1 VARDAPRLDEEDGR
15 GVREG
20 VTLSRAGARRSLTF
34 AAPAATAAALL
45 LLGLP
50 GSAALARDDGR
61 APGRPFATQVD
72 DDRMRAIRGGL
83 AWLADAQT
91 TGGTW
96 GTTDDTLIADTA
108 LASLALMAGGNTLG
122 PGTPDR
128 NGIVAGP
135 TRRGPYA
142 SKVEHAIAYLANRA
156 CADNGHAPP
165 GYIDGDKFSKMHGHG
180 FATLALAT
188 ASANMGGNRLSE
200 IRRQVDAGLEL
211 GFADRVRWAVK
222 RAVDCTVGAQDTETH
237 GWSYEPYPSS
247 HEGSMT
253 VTQIAALRAAYEAGV
268 PVSKKVIDD
277 AFDYVRNS
285 QNLTHRDLYGGFAY
299 QQGHPERVSYALTAA
314 ALTTLFGLGR
324 YGDKPGDAKIIDDGL
339 RYMDDKF
346 ASEFNSTRERWYYY
360 RLFYAVQALYLSGDE
375 SRQRKY
381 LPAIRD
387 EVLENQRADGHFDNR
402 KDPDRSLAYCT
413 AMGCLIL
420 QVPLESLPIF
430 QRR

>member
-1 VARDAPRLDEEDGR
+1 LLRFG
-15 GVREG
+15 
-20 VTLSRAGARRSLTF
+20 F
-34 AAPAATAAALL
+34 PAST
-45 LLGLP
+45 
-50 GSAALARDDGR
+50 ALARDDGS

-72 DDRMRAIRGGL
+72 NDRARAIRGGL
-83 AWLADAQT
+83 AWLAGAQT

-96 GTTDDTLIADTA
+96 GTVDDTLIADTA

-142 SKVEHAIAYLANRA
+142 AKVEHAIAYLANRA
-156 CADNGHAPP
+156 CADSGHGPP
-165 GYIDGDKFSKMHGHG
+165 GYIEIDKNSKMHGHG

-200 IRRQVDAGLEL
+200 IKRQVDAGLEL

-222 RAVDCTVGAQDTETH
+222 RAVDVIVASQDRETH
-237 GWSYEPYPSS
+237 GWSYEPYPSG

-253 VTQIAALRAAYEAGV
+253 VTQIAALRAANDAGV
-268 PVSKKVIDD
+268 PVTKKVIDD

-285 QNLTHRDLYGGFAY
+285 QNLTHQDLFGGFAY
-299 QQGHPERVSYALTAA
+299 QKDHPERVSYALTAA

-339 RYMDDKF
+339 RYMDRKF
-346 ASEFNSTRERWYYY
+346 KDEYRSTHERWYYY

-375 SRQRKY
+375 VRQRKY
-381 LPAIRD
+381 LSPIRD
-387 EVLENQRADGHFDNR
+387 EVLDNQRADGSFENR
-402 KDPDRSLAYCT
+402 KDPDRSLDYCT

-420 QVPLESLPIF
+420 LVPSESLPIF

>member
-1 VARDAPRLDEEDGR
+1 MR
-15 GVREG
+15 
-20 VTLSRAGARRSLTF
+20 
-34 AAPAATAAALL
+34 AAPAAAAAAALV

-61 APGRPFATQVD
+61 APGPLSTQA
-72 DDRMRAIRGGL
+72 DRERAGAVRSGL
-83 AWLADAQT
+83 AWLAEAQT

-96 GTTDDTLIADTA
+96 GTVDDTLIADTA

-122 PGTPDR
+122 PGAPDR

-142 SKVEHAIAYLANRA
+142 AKVEHAISYLANRA
-156 CADNGHAPP
+156 CADSEHSPP
-165 GYIDGDKFSKMHGHG
+165 GYIEGDKNSRMHGHG

-200 IRRQVDAGLEL
+200 IKRQVDAGLEL
-211 GFADRVRWAVK
+211 GYADRVRWAVK
-222 RAVDCTVGAQDTETH
+222 RAVDCIVGAQDKETH
-237 GWSYEPYPSS
+237 GWSYTPYPSS

-253 VTQIAALRAAYEAGV
+253 VTQIAALRAANEAGV
-268 PVSKKVIDD
+268 PVSKIVIDR
-277 AFDYVRNS
+277 AYDYVRKS
-285 QNLTHRDLYGGFAY
+285 QNVSHVELYGGFQY
-299 QQGHPERVSYALTAA
+299 QLGHSDGRVSYALTAA

-324 YGDKPGDAKIIDDGL
+324 YGDKPGDAKVIEDGL
-339 RYMDDKF
+339 RYMDRKF
-346 ASEFNSTRERWYYY
+346 ESEYRSAQERWYYY

-375 SRQRKY
+375 RRQDKY
-381 LPAIRD
+381 LPLIEE
-387 EVLENQRADGHFDNR
+387 EVLGNQHTDGHFDRR
-402 KDPDRSLAYCT
+402 KDPDRGDAYCT

-420 QVPLESLPIF
+420 QVPGESLPIF